1 MEKLITFAT
10 AFVVIGVAFVSTT
23 VSYTL
28 PPGYEKAE
36 ITVDANLSFIAPIP
50 LNYTVVPIVLPHEI
64 SMDSYKFYEIRG

>member
-23 VSYTL
+23 VSYTI

-36 ITVDANLSFIAPIP
+36 IAVNANLSFIAPMP
-50 LNYTVVPIVLPHEI
+50 VNYTVVPIVLPHEI
-64 SMDSYKFYEIRG
+64 GMGSYKSYEIRS